1 MAIKRILIPI
11 DFSDDS
17 LKALAYAREF
27 AKPFAAELCVLYV
40 VEPIYY
46 ATPADMYATSPNIAM
61 LIDEQ
66 RRVGA
71 QQLARISADLKKQ
84 GARVRTLQ
92 KTGSAAQCIVDTAKS
107 LKAGLVIMGT
117 HGRTGLAHMLMGS
130 VAEKVVRTAGCPV
143 LTVRREAAK
152 KAARKTTAKRR

>member
-1 MAIKRILIPI
+1 MAIKRILVPI

-17 LKALAYAREF
+17 LKALAYARDF
-27 AKPFAAELCVLYV
+27 GKPFGAELCVLYV

-46 ATPADMYATSPNIAM
+46 AAPADMYATSPNMAM

-71 QQLARISADLKKQ
+71 QQLARINADLKKK
-84 GARVRTLQ
+84 GERVRTLQ
-92 KTGSAAQCIVDTAKS
+92 KTGSAAQSVVDTAKS
-107 LKAGLVIMGT
+107 IKADLIIMGT

-130 VAEKVVRTAGCPV
+130 VAERVVRMAHCPV

-152 KAARKTTAKRR
+152 KAARKRTAKRG